1 MKKPLLVPAS
11 AGPAARSS
19 ASDMAPSAGAAS
31 SASVRRGPGGIL
43 ARLLTGMVAA
53 FREGIITT
61 WNLVGSTQVLNL
73 LLLAAV
79 LLAGF
84 MAQRMERIE
93 RHLDSVA
100 EAQRITG
107 FAVMKQL
114 QALGLA
120 PHEGKDGDKGG
131 APAGAAQPAPSP
143 IDPELLEA
151 HPVGSGPAPVVS
163 GTPAPAPTAPTAPAV
178 K

>member
-1 MKKPLLVPAS
+1 ML
-11 AGPAARSS
+11 
-19 ASDMAPSAGAAS
+19 
-31 SASVRRGPGGIL
+31 
-43 ARLLTGMVAA
+43 AA
-53 FREGIITT
+53 FREGIVTT
-61 WNLVGSTQVLNL
+61 WNLAGSGQVLNL
-73 LLLAAV
+73 LLLSVV

-120 PHEGKDGDKGG
+120 PHEGKDGDQGG
-131 APAGAAQPAPSP
+131 APAGAARPAPGP
-143 IDPELLEA
+143 IDPALLET
-151 HPVGSGPAPVVS
+151 HPARPGPAPV
-163 GTPAPAPTAPTAPAV
+163 GPGAPAPAPTTPAV